1 MIYKI
6 IKTIPAQVEGEDSE
20 TVELVVDDLISFNDQ
35 SAEFKALFKS
45 ISQNDM
51 AEFDNAEV
59 ILFPESGRVIIS
71 KKQENGV

>member
-45 ISQNDM
+45 INQNDM

-71 KKQENGV
+71 KK